1 MKTSQSGAGVQCVNE
16 WIREKRSRKCPRSR
30 SGGRVGRQGQPVTSQ
45 EVAGRKVPEV
55 LSGRG
60 KSPPSCH
67 LSPPLSWLDPVSDE
81 GREGAAHVQAPR
93 RSNLFIISVEEGNT
107 LSAQVSR
114 QQCLAVTARTA
125 PGEEWQVPVVW
136 ERGTRGSSGIR
147 CLTIILDFSC
157 TNTSM

>member
-1 MKTSQSGAGVQCVNE
+1 MNE

-67 LSPPLSWLDPVSDE
+67 LSPPLSWLDPASDE

-114 QQCLAVTARTA
+114 QPMPCCDGQNRT
-125 PGEEWQVPVVW
+125 W
-136 ERGTRGSSGIR
+136 
-147 CLTIILDFSC
+147 
-157 TNTSM
+157 